1 MLVDKRAPTANKQHT
16 VVRVYAETPIVP
28 LQKGTSLPVRS
39 RKGLMKERF
48 GVLFAWLW
56 TKESQAEWIGGIVSS
71 SFTTQCTRVKDELN
85 WFHE

>member
-56 TKESQAEWIGGIVSS
+56 TKESQAEWIGGIVMIF
-71 SFTTQCTRVKDELN
+71 FTTRRTRVKEELN